1 MKLLAFAV
9 VIAAASIG
17 AADAE
22 KPAAENYKKE
32 GEEIRKQLNELTKL
46 REENETLKKQVA
58 EAQAGNRTNTSPEV
72 DALKKDIE
80 GLRGAINR
88 SGNALAFKKGQILS
102 VIAVKTSKEEAETFV
117 KAFTEGPKAS
127 HKMKGFL
134 GLAVSENLKEPASFL
149 VISLWENEDALNG
162 YVKSKA
168 FGEDHARMME
178 IKSAKTEAPGR
189 YVIKED

>member
-1 MKLLAFAV
+1 MAMKV
-9 VIAAASIG
+9 VVGVLGIIAAAALWTIVH
-17 AADAE
+17 AEDA
-22 KPAAENYKKE
+22 KP
-32 GEEIRKQLNELTKL
+32 QD
-46 REENETLKKQVA
+46 
-58 EAQAGNRTNTSPEV
+58 RT
-72 DALKKDIE
+72 
-80 GLRGAINR
+80 
-88 SGNALAFKKGQILS
+88 LAFKKGQVLS

-134 GLAVSENLKEPASFL
+134 GLAVSENIKEPASFL

-178 IKSAKTEAPGR
+178 IKSAKTEMPAR
-189 YVIKED
+189 YVVKED